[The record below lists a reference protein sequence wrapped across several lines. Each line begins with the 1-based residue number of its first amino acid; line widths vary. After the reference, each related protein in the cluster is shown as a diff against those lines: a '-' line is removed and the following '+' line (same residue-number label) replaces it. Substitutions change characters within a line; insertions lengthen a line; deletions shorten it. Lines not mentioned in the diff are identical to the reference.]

1 MGIETAKR
9 IVVSTQSPT
18 ASPVPS
24 TDPTEFPTI
33 SSLPTYKVEEP
44 TTFVYNTMA
53 PTMKVVEPILNESSN
68 DNIIYIT
75 VILVVSVLI
84 IAILIFFYCRLG
96 QSIWSDEVDI
106 KGTDTKAEDDERSS
120 DPERGVHLEDDGVY
134 SKRDP
139 PPEAFGTLETITIE

>member
-1 MGIETAKR
+1 MG
-9 IVVSTQSPT
+9 
-18 ASPVPS
+18 
-24 TDPTEFPTI
+24 
-33 SSLPTYKVEEP
+33 
-44 TTFVYNTMA
+44 FVYKTIA
-53 PTMKVVEPILNESSN
+53 PTMKVVEPTQLNESSN

-84 IAILIFFYCRLG
+84 IAILIFVYRRLG

>member
-24 TDPTEFPTI
+24 TEPTEFPSI
-33 SSLPTYKVEEP
+33 SSLPTFKVEEP
-44 TTFVYNTMA
+44 TTFVYKTMA
-53 PTMKVVEPILNESSN
+53 PTRKVVEPTLNESSN
-68 DNIIYIT
+68 DDNIVYIT

-84 IAILIFFYCRLG
+84 IAILIFFYRRLG

-106 KGTDTKAEDDERSS
+106 KGTDTKAEDDE
-120 DPERGVHLEDDGVY
+120 
-134 SKRDP
+134 
-139 PPEAFGTLETITIE
+139 